1 MPTITESKITSYITR
16 KGLNVLKVAVFRN
29 KRRGTTVI
37 RLNMVNNSESRR
49 VLDPGFWPKGV
60 TCRYWLSYNAYR
72 RKNQNASSQIS
83 NTSADTDNRQTQNLH
98 PSSGTR
104 AGNYSK
110 QWGHTQDSSWGSDW
124 SDYNPFSALD

>member
-72 RKNQNASSQIS
+72 RKNQNALSKFPILVLIQTIDKPRIYIRVLVPERATILS
-83 NTSADTDNRQTQNLH
+83 NGVILRTARGAQTGLIIIRFQH
-98 PSSGTR
+98 
-104 AGNYSK
+104 
-110 QWGHTQDSSWGSDW
+110 
-124 SDYNPFSALD
+124 